1 MTVAVR
7 LSMKTSTAK
16 FYNSSN
22 FPSQTLVKTPAQD
35 SIKLSPKLGA
45 NENSSS
51 ELKQRL
57 HKWDVGESFTS
68 KLNQIRPNLRFSN
81 SSNSGLEQRFP
92 KRNFIESS
100 SLRFD
105 FLLPMPVFSCSSNSG
120 LEHKR
125 PKWNLTE
132 NSAWSSTI
140 FKVKLCWKWDLIY
153 PVLGLNQTIPKVRFG
168 CNSNSGPYNEFPS
181 KALVKFSSRCS
192 IKKVK

>member
-1 MTVAVR
+1 
-7 LSMKTSTAK
+7 MKTSTAK

-35 SIKLSPKLGA
+35 SIKLSPKLGV

-57 HKWDVGESFTS
+57 PKWDLGESFTS
-68 KLNQIRPNLRFSN
+68 KLNQIPPNLRFSN
-81 SSNSGLEQRFP
+81 SSNSGLEQRFS
-92 KRNFIESS
+92 KRNFSESS

-105 FLLPMPVFSCSSNSG
+105 FLLPMPGFSYSFNSG
-120 LEHKR
+120 LEQKR

-132 NSAWSSTI
+132 SSAWSSTI

-153 PVLGLNQTIPKVRFG
+153 PVSGLNQTIPKLDLAATPTRDRTM
-168 CNSNSGPYNEFPS
+168 SSQ
-181 KALVKFSSRCS
+181 VKL
-192 IKKVK
+192 